1 VTQGRKGISYWDYIR
16 VEDLLSLQ
24 TGVHG
29 DESRLGNDEVLF
41 ITVHQI
47 FELWFKLVIRELE
60 AVRAVFRQNP
70 VPDQA
75 LSTACRSLRR
85 CVTIFEVAAE
95 HWKVV
100 ESLTTRDYLAFRDQL
115 VGASGFQS
123 AQIRQLEILLGLED
137 DLRIGCAGEASYKEV
152 LKRHD
157 GGSTPALE
165 RVERQI
171 AAGPSFRA
179 ALYDWLAR
187 TPIDGSSDEASVRA
201 YTEAFLASHAE
212 QAQRL
217 VASSG
222 SALPEMDR
230 ELLEKRYQRD
240 VDNARAFLEGR
251 DLTHLPEEEQRKR
264 RHSRAALVFI
274 ESHRELPRLAWPRE
288 VVETTLVLEQAMVI
302 WRWRHAR
309 MVERVIGRR
318 VGTGGSGGV
327 DYLDATAQRYRVFD
341 DLWVVRTLLL
351 KSELTPSLARSEDY
365 RFRIED

>member
-1 VTQGRKGISYWDYIR
+1 MTEQRKPISYWDYIR

-24 TGVHG
+24 TGTRST
-29 DESRLGNDEVLF
+29 ESELGNDEVLF
-41 ITVHQI
+41 VTVHQI
-47 FELWFKLVIRELE
+47 FELWFKLVLRELE
-60 AVRAVFRQNP
+60 AVRSVFRQNP
-70 VPDQA
+70 VPDQE
-75 LSTACRSLRR
+75 LSAACRSLRR

-137 DLRIGCAGEASYKEV
+137 ELRVGCAGEASYKEV
-152 LKRHD
+152 LKRPD
-157 GGSTPALE
+157 GGSTPSLE
-165 RVERQI
+165 RVEKQL
-171 AAGPSFRA
+171 ASGPSFRA

-201 YTEAFLASHAE
+201 YTESFLASHEA
-212 QAQRL
+212 QARRL
-217 VASSG
+217 VETTS
-222 SALPEMDR
+222 SALPQMDR
-230 ELLEKRYQRD
+230 DVLRTRYDREVEQ
-240 VDNARAFLEGR
+240 ARAFLEAR
-251 DLTHLPEEEQRKR
+251 DLEHLPEGERQKR
-264 RHSRAALVFI
+264 RHARAALVFI

-288 VVETTLVLEQAMVI
+288 VVESTLVLEQSMII

-327 DYLDATAQRYRVFD
+327 AYLDATAQRYRVFD
-341 DLWVVRTLLL
+341 DLWAVRTLLL
-351 KSELTPSLARSEDY
+351 KSELTPELARAEDY